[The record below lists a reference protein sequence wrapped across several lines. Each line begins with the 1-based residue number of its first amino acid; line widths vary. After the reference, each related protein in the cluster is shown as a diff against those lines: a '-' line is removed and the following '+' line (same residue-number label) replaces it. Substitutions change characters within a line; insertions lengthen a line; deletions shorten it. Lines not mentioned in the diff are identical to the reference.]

1 MLIKKIF
8 GEKKSIQRELVKNTI
23 IVIVVVLVC
32 SLLFCYFAI
41 NYELN
46 NKLHDIEAL
55 KEIEIN
61 QLTAISWR
69 NVIIVIINIFLLSG
83 ILMKITTKKMLQP
96 IQQITEA
103 TKEVASGNFEIELET
118 KREDEIAELI
128 KNFNK
133 MVKELRSIDGIQ
145 RDFVDNV
152 SHEVKTPISS
162 IQGFAQLL
170 QEDEISKEERIEYAG
185 IIIEE
190 SNRLLNLSNN
200 MLKLSRLQNKELI
213 TNKQRIDIE
222 EQIKKAIFLLEKKWK
237 EKNITFNLNLEKKEF
252 YGDEELIFQVWVNLI
267 ENAIKFSNENG
278 SIDISM
284 QTHENK
290 LRVIVKDYGIGIN
303 DKEKIFDRFYQ
314 EDESHSQTGSGLG
327 LAIVKR
333 IIELSEGEILVESEN
348 GKGATFTVILPL
360 LEENNKIIIS

>member
-1 MLIKKIF
+1 MLIKKLF
-8 GEKKSIQRELVKNTI
+8 GEKKSIQRELVKNLI
-23 IVIVVVLVC
+23 IVIVTVLVC
-32 SLLFCYFAI
+32 SLLFCYFAV

-46 NKLHDIEAL
+46 NKLHDIESL

-61 QLTAISWR
+61 QLTAIAWR
-69 NVIIVIINIFLLSG
+69 NVVIVIINIFLLSG
-83 ILMKITTKKMLQP
+83 ILMKIMTKKMLQP

-133 MVKELRSIDGIQ
+133 MVKELRSIEGIQ

-152 SHEVKTPISS
+152 SHEFKTPISS

-190 SNRLLNLSNN
+190 SNRLLNLSSN
-200 MLKLSRLQNKELI
+200 MLKLSNLQNKELI
-213 TNKQRIDIE
+213 TNKQNINIAD
-222 EQIKKAIFLLEKKWK
+222 QIKSSIRLLEKQWK
-237 EKNITFNLNLEKKEF
+237 EKNIKFNVSLEKKTF

-267 ENAIKFSNENG
+267 ENAIKFSKENG
-278 SIDISM
+278 NIDITMKTSEDNLIVM
-284 QTHENK
+284 
-290 LRVIVKDYGIGIN
+290 VKDYGIGIE
-303 DKEKIFDRFYQ
+303 KPEKIFNRFYQ
-314 EDESHSQTGSGLG
+314 ADESHSQSGYGLG

-333 IIELSEGEILVESEN
+333 IIELSEGKILVESKKGE
-348 GKGATFTVILPL
+348 GATFSVILPL
-360 LEENNKIIIS
+360 SKENNKIIIS